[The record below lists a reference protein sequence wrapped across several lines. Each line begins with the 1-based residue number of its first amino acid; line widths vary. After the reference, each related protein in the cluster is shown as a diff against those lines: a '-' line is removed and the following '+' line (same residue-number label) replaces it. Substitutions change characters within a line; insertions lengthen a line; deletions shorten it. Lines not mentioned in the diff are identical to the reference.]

1 MVHVTLLEEAFT
13 RLLRRVVLA
22 VKLGSTLPKEVLP
35 VRLAY
40 QAVTQI
46 PTRVAA
52 TSVPT
57 GSISSIHPLP
67 TTAYRTVL
75 TAVVDMNRTAKQA
88 PVSPALGERIQST
101 AGFVKLLAQGVTAP
115 LAGAA
120 GADAL
125 PVAASRIVLLGSM
138 RLAVRR
144 EILAAS
150 PRLAGTSLL
159 QDRRPMQFAAL
170 ANTPTEVRLLA
181 LRVLLENLM
190 ATKLCHCQRMW
201 VHLLVH
207 RVGRAN
213 TPLQDLVL
221 AHLARQGIT
230 NLLPTRAAVLPVG
243 PVDTVRRVQQ
253 SRLCVPKGRILPRQL
268 RRVHCV
274 RRVSTTLSSVTN
286 IQTPQTAGHILALNA
301 PLTAICSS
309 SGLSYLI
316 LVIPRL

>member
-1 MVHVTLLEEAFT
+1 
-13 RLLRRVVLA
+13 
-22 VKLGSTLPKEVLP
+22 
-35 VRLAY
+35 
-40 QAVTQI
+40 
-46 PTRVAA
+46 
-52 TSVPT
+52 
-57 GSISSIHPLP
+57 
-67 TTAYRTVL
+67 
-75 TAVVDMNRTAKQA
+75 MNRTAKQA

-207 RVGRAN
+207 RVCRAN
-213 TPLQDLVL
+213 TPL
-221 AHLARQGIT
+221 
-230 NLLPTRAAVLPVG
+230 
-243 PVDTVRRVQQ
+243 
-253 SRLCVPKGRILPRQL
+253 
-268 RRVHCV
+268 
-274 RRVSTTLSSVTN
+274 
-286 IQTPQTAGHILALNA
+286 
-301 PLTAICSS
+301 
-309 SGLSYLI
+309 
-316 LVIPRL
+316 

>member
-1 MVHVTLLEEAFT
+1 MVNTTLLEETFT

-67 TTAYRTVL
+67 LPTTAYRTVL

-101 AGFVKLLAQGVTAP
+101 AGFVKLLAQGVTP
-115 LAGAA
+115 P
-120 GADAL
+120 L

-144 EILAAS
+144 EFLAAS